1 MIPPN
6 PFQSS
11 SSSSSANNM
20 PGSSFLPA
28 IPASLPSYPK
38 HHSFLY
44 SPPAQTQSA
53 QSPSPTLAPTR
64 KRLQQRRPADTPP
77 SSYSN
82 TNNYDSDED
91 VMRNSLY
98 SDTAFRTSLA
108 GSRKRGLADDDAEDG
123 PRGKRIEMAGD
134 DGRPAAKRRIID
146 VVGSVASRVWEFCI
160 SKTPFYS
167 GVEENL
173 QGKDEMAF
181 ERDVQRH
188 MKTMSGV
195 YSNPQFQLQGSGEA
209 GNGMGIQQN
218 YFASAPSPSTT
229 YCPPEVVHQEESKQD
244 HTGGLSSRWVMVSPT
259 PVASTA
265 SSRPATATNIPLNA
279 SRIPRPY
286 TAPNIYTT
294 PPYSPII
301 YATTATST
309 TTATAT
315 VTQTN
320 PTNGAPS
327 RTRRNST
334 ASNTSASRRPPA
346 RPVVAASSR
355 AKRPAVVRTRHSQ
368 ASSVSAPG
376 GYPAPPQSAFTFDGA
391 PSSGRAASSAST
403 RSSRRRLTGGSISGG
418 RAVSIGSSY
427 GGSFNAGLPKD
438 DDEDEADESIRR
450 FNEKLKDMIR
460 EGREALGSRI
470 EVTYDDDEDL
480 ESF

>member
-123 PRGKRIEMAGD
+123 PRGKRVEMAGD

-173 QGKDEMAF
+173 EGKDEMAF

-188 MKTMSGV
+188 MKTMPGG

-209 GNGMGIQQN
+209 GNGMGMQQN
-218 YFASAPSPSTT
+218 YFASAPSPST
-229 YCPPEVVHQEESKQD
+229 YCPPEVVQQEESKQD

-265 SSRPATATNIPLNA
+265 SSRPATATHIPLNAA

-294 PPYSPII
+294 PPYSPTI

-320 PTNGAPS
+320 ATNGAPS

-334 ASNTSASRRPPA
+334 ASNTSTSRRPPA

-376 GYPAPPQSAFTFDGA
+376 GYPAPPQSTFTFDGA
-391 PSSGRAASSAST
+391 PSSGRAGAASSAST
-403 RSSRRRLTGGSISGG
+403 RSSRRRLTGGSIS
-418 RAVSIGSSY
+418 
-427 GGSFNAGLPKD
+427 D

-480 ESF
+480 EGF

>member
-1 MIPPN
+1 MLPTN
-6 PFQSS
+6 PFQYS

-53 QSPSPTLAPTR
+53 QSPSSPSPTLAPTR

-188 MKTMSGV
+188 MKTTPRG
-195 YSNPQFQLQGSGEA
+195 YSSPQFQLQGSGEA
-209 GNGMGIQQN
+209 GNGMGMQPN

-229 YCPPEVVHQEESKQD
+229 YCPPEVVQQEESKQD

-265 SSRPATATNIPLNA
+265 SSRPATATHIP
-279 SRIPRPY
+279 
-286 TAPNIYTT
+286 
-294 PPYSPII
+294 
-301 YATTATST
+301 
-309 TTATAT
+309 
-315 VTQTN
+315 
-320 PTNGAPS
+320 
-327 RTRRNST
+327 TRRNST

-346 RPVVAASSR
+346 RPVVSASSR

-391 PSSGRAASSAST
+391 PQSGRAGAASSAST
-403 RSSRRRLTGGSISGG
+403 RSSRRRLTGGSISG
-418 RAVSIGSSY
+418 
-427 GGSFNAGLPKD
+427 D

-480 ESF
+480 EGF

>member
-1 MIPPN
+1 
-6 PFQSS
+6 
-11 SSSSSANNM
+11 M

-44 SPPAQTQSA
+44 SPPAQTH
-53 QSPSPTLAPTR
+53 
-64 KRLQQRRPADTPP
+64 
-77 SSYSN
+77 SYSN

-108 GSRKRGLADDDAEDG
+108 GSRKRGLADDDAEDS
-123 PRGKRIEMAGD
+123 PRGKRVEMAGD

-173 QGKDEMAF
+173 QGKEEMAF
-181 ERDVQRH
+181 ERIR
-188 MKTMSGV
+188 G
-195 YSNPQFQLQGSGEA
+195 A
-209 GNGMGIQQN
+209 GNVGMGMQQN

-229 YCPPEVVHQEESKQD
+229 YCPPEVVQQEESKQD

-265 SSRPATATNIPLNA
+265 SSRPATATHIPLNAA

-294 PPYSPII
+294 PPYSPTI

-320 PTNGAPS
+320 PTNTAPS
-327 RTRRNST
+327 RARRNST
-334 ASNTSASRRPPA
+334 ASNTSTPRRPPA

-368 ASSVSAPG
+368 ASSVAAPG
-376 GYPAPPQSAFTFDGA
+376 AYPAPPQSAFTFDGA
-391 PSSGRAASSAST
+391 PGRAASSAST

-427 GGSFNAGLPKD
+427 GGSFGAGLPKD